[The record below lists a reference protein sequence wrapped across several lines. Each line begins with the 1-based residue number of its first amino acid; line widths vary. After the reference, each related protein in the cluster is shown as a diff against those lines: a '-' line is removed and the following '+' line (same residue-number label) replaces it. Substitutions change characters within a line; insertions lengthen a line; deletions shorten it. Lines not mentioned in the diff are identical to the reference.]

1 MCFRSVT
8 DGRVCRKNG
17 PNALYAFAMT
27 SLLRSRSA
35 AGLLALGLAASVLTG
50 CGLGG
55 GNSKST
61 ASSTTLAKA
70 KGGTTVPAAA
80 ASTVFATLPPVPTS
94 APVATLAPGSTG
106 TLSSNPPTAAPPGS
120 PTPSAAPAPPG
131 TKYVVKAGDIP
142 SRIAQAMGVTTQALL
157 DANGLSAKDF
167 IKIGDQLVVPAG
179 GALPAGGTIAPP
191 AATVPTTTIAGK
203 PTVAPAGSSKYTVVA
218 NDSWYGI
225 AKKFGVT
232 PDALLTA
239 NGATTTTQI
248 NPGQVIVIP
257 GKTAAAAPAVT
268 TTVKKP

>member
-1 MCFRSVT
+1 
-8 DGRVCRKNG
+8 
-17 PNALYAFAMT
+17 MT

-35 AGLLALGLAASVLTG
+35 AGLLGLGLAASVLTG

-55 GNSKST
+55 GNSKTT

-70 KGGTTVPAAA
+70 KGGTTVPVAA

-94 APVATLAPGSTG
+94 APPVTQPPGSSG
-106 TLSSNPPTAAPPGS
+106 TLSPNSPTAAPPGS
-120 PTPSAAPAPPG
+120 PTPSAAPAPAG

-142 SRIAQAMGVTTQALL
+142 SRIALAMGVTTQALL
-157 DANGLSAKDF
+157 DANGLTAKDF

-191 AATVPTTTIAGK
+191 AATVPTTTVAGK
-203 PTVAPAGSSKYTVVA
+203 APVAAAGSSKYTVVA

-232 PDALLTA
+232 PDALLAA

-257 GKTAAAAPAVT
+257 GKAATPAVT

>member
-1 MCFRSVT
+1 MA
-8 DGRVCRKNG
+8 G
-17 PNALYAFAMT
+17 YAAKMAQTRFKLSFMT
-27 SLLRSRSA
+27 SLPRSRSA

-55 GNSKST
+55 GNSKTT
-61 ASSTTLAKA
+61 ASSTTLSKA
-70 KGGTTVPAAA
+70 KTPVSSSA

-94 APVATLAPGSTG
+94 PPPATLAPGSSG
-106 TLSSNPPTAAPPGS
+106 TLGTNPPTAAPPGV
-120 PTPSAAPAPPG
+120 TAAPAPPG

-157 DANGLSAKDF
+157 DANGLTAKDF
-167 IKIGDQLVVPAG
+167 IKVGDQLVVPAG
-179 GALPAGGTIAPP
+179 GTLPAGGTIAPP
-191 AATVPTTTIAGK
+191 AATIPTTTVAGK
-203 PTVAPAGSSKYTVVA
+203 PPVAPAGSSKYTVVA

-232 PDALLTA
+232 PDALLAA
-239 NGATTTTQI
+239 NGATTNTQI

-257 GKTAAAAPAVT
+257 GKTPVPGAAPAVT

>member
-1 MCFRSVT
+1 
-8 DGRVCRKNG
+8 
-17 PNALYAFAMT
+17 MT

-35 AGLLALGLAASVLTG
+35 AGLLVLGLAASLLTG

-55 GNSKST
+55 GNSKTT

-70 KGGTTVPAAA
+70 KGGSTVPPAG

-94 APVATLAPGSTG
+94 APSATLAPGSSG
-106 TLSSNPPTAAPPGS
+106 TLGTNPPTAAPPGS

-157 DANGLSAKDF
+157 DANGLTAKDF

-179 GALPAGGTIAPP
+179 GTLPAGGTIAPP
-191 AATVPTTTIAGK
+191 AATVPTTTAAGGK
-203 PTVAPAGSSKYTVVA
+203 TTVAPTGSSKYTVVA

-232 PDALLTA
+232 PDALLAA

-257 GKTAAAAPAVT
+257 GKAPAATPAVT

>member
-1 MCFRSVT
+1 
-8 DGRVCRKNG
+8 
-17 PNALYAFAMT
+17 MT
-27 SLLRSRSA
+27 SFLRSRSA
-35 AGLLALGLAASVLTG
+35 SGLLALGLAASVLTG

-55 GNSKST
+55 TNSKNT
-61 ASSTTLAKA
+61 ASSTTLSKA
-70 KGGTTVPAAA
+70 KGTAVPP
-80 ASTVFATLPPVPTS
+80 ASSTAFATMPPVPTS
-94 APVATLAPGSTG
+94 APVPTQAPGSSG
-106 TLSSNPPTAAPPGS
+106 TLNPNPPTGAAPGVTQP
-120 PTPSAAPAPPG
+120 PAAPAPSG

-157 DANGLSAKDF
+157 DANGLTAKDF

-191 AATVPTTTIAGK
+191 AATIPTTTVAGK
-203 PTVAPAGSSKYTVVA
+203 PGVAPAGSSKYTVVA

-232 PDALLTA
+232 ADALLAA

-257 GKTAAAAPAVT
+257 GKAATPAVT

>member
-1 MCFRSVT
+1 
-8 DGRVCRKNG
+8 
-17 PNALYAFAMT
+17 MT

-35 AGLLALGLAASVLTG
+35 SGLLALGLAASVLTG

-55 GNSKST
+55 GNSKTT

-80 ASTVFATLPPVPTS
+80 STVFATLPPVPTS
-94 APVATLAPGSTG
+94 APAATLPPGSTG
-106 TLSSNPPTAAPPGS
+106 TLTTGAPTGATSGV
-120 PTPSAAPAPPG
+120 TQPSAAPAPSG

-142 SRIAQAMGVTTQALL
+142 SRIAAAMGVTTQALL
-157 DANGLSAKDF
+157 DANGLTAKDF

-191 AATVPTTTIAGK
+191 AATVPTTTVAGK
-203 PTVAPAGSSKYTVVA
+203 PPVAPAGSSKYTVVA

-232 PDALLTA
+232 PDALLAA

-257 GKTAAAAPAVT
+257 GKAVAPAVT